1 MRCLAQ
7 ASQSLANNGQENI
20 LSSTDG
26 RDSVIPCPHLH
37 TVCSLVSMS
46 RLRLFLSVRR
56 NRDEFV
62 CVGYYGTQVGNVR
75 PTPRRPSHR
84 AAEWRTAGNYAR
96 LHTLKKQR
104 QRVRLSIGFFAEGG
118 GVREDCSRRAW
129 AGRGQR
135 RVCYRHDDHI
145 GGASGQRNDSKRAG
159 VGGICV
165 GGFYEAED
173 ARYIRVMV
181 CFDRTNVAP
190 VSGFWSNDKVLI
202 GPDIKC
208 DKTDWGVNLK
218 NVLEPTTFSLVPEKG
233 KLCFHVDDCRLFVL
247 RVKLA
252 KVRGVGN
259 SLFIILSVYSS
270 VTRGALRLTYN
281 DLK

>member
-1 MRCLAQ
+1 M
-7 ASQSLANNGQENI
+7 
-20 LSSTDG
+20 SSSV
-26 RDSVIPCPHLH
+26 SVITGLKWATFDQPRADQVTGRLNGEPQAIMHAFTPLKNNARGYAYLSA
-37 TVCSLVSMS
+37 SLQKVEEFEKIALDERGRGAVSG
-46 RLRLFLSVRR
+46 
-56 NRDEFV
+56 
-62 CVGYYGTQVGNVR
+62 GYV
-75 PTPRRPSHR
+75 
-84 AAEWRTAGNYAR
+84 TAM
-96 LHTLKKQR
+96 TIT
-104 QRVRLSIGFFAEGG
+104 S
-118 GVREDCSRRAW
+118 
-129 AGRGQR
+129 AGRLARGTTVNEQEWGT
-135 RVCYRHDDHI
+135 VNTS
-145 GGASGQRNDSKRAG
+145 GGT
-159 VGGICV
+159 CV